1 MYLTAP
7 GKPGLAYL
15 EDRGQ
20 VLSHFQCLS
29 LHRVNHILHPGAGE
43 AAGPAMGW
51 ERQRGQGP
59 GVRKNPRC
67 PRRASAP
74 SRRHQRGRDATGRTG
89 RGGGAAAPIAR
100 AGRTLLTTQAARG
113 GPGLGVS
120 PAAREGGGDEG
131 RVGGRGGRT
140 RTPRLLGSCLL
151 PLASLAP
158 LPASPS
164 LSCRSSAATWAS
176 RDTGLSRH
184 VTREKARWGGLRPLL
199 PSLRKRN
206 TERACAMG
214 ARSVLS

>member
-1 MYLTAP
+1 MLQVYLKSPKALENSWVSPPLGLHRFLYPPSPVPAELSVYLTAP

-67 PRRASAP
+67 RRRASAP
-74 SRRHQRGRDATGRTG
+74 GRRHRRGRDATGRTG

-100 AGRTLLTTQAARG
+100 AGRTLLATQAVRG

-120 PAAREGGGDEG
+120 PGRKEG
-131 RVGGRGGRT
+131 RRG
-140 RTPRLLGSCLL
+140 LGES
-151 PLASLAP
+151 
-158 LPASPS
+158 
-164 LSCRSSAATWAS
+164 
-176 RDTGLSRH
+176 
-184 VTREKARWGGLRPLL
+184 
-199 PSLRKRN
+199 
-206 TERACAMG
+206 
-214 ARSVLS
+214 